1 MRKSTKKQQE
11 LAMETCKNA
20 VETIVR
26 IDNNVVSNSIMAIVN
41 GTNIRIANSLA
52 ITVANS
58 FWKAL
63 AYGCQYTF
71 PSPVVM

>member
-1 MRKSTKKQQE
+1 MRKSTKKQKE

-26 IDNNVVSNSIMAIVN
+26 IDKSVISRSVMAMEN

-52 ITVANS
+52 IMVANS
-58 FWKAL
+58 F
-63 AYGCQYTF
+63 
-71 PSPVVM
+71 